1 FFIYTHPDRLHTR
14 SFTTRRSSD
23 LEKRNVQQYTDDLPD
38 WISYAPSNTWPP
50 LKELDPNSFFFD
62 FINKNMN
69 QEMIE
74 YISLYDDLQE
84 MKVPA
89 LFISGWFDSLLKST
103 IMAYKNYTG
112 P

>member
-84 MKVPA
+84 RSEEHTSE
-89 LFISGWFDSLLKST
+89 LQSRFDIVCRLLLEK
-103 IMAYKNYTG
+103 
-112 P
+112 